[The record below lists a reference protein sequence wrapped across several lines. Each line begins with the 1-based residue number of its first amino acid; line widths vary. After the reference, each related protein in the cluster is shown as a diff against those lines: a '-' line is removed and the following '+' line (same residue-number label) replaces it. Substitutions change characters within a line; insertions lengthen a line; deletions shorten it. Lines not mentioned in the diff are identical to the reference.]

1 MGIFT
6 LLFVYALLILVLR
19 SNHAV
24 VTAEVH
30 EREEAEESVIIYV
43 HEAIF
48 EGLVLGIPK
57 GIYKLLSMLVVEEQR
72 GGCHGTYE
80 ADAVTESLLG
90 MTGTEDFVILGQSA
104 IHTILIHEIVH
115 TL

>member
-6 LLFVYALLILVLR
+6 LLFVYTSFILVLR

-30 EREEAEESVIIYV
+30 EREEAEEGIVIYV
-43 HEAIF
+43 DEAIL
-48 EGLVLGIPK
+48 EGLVLGIPE
-57 GIYKLLSMLVVEEQR
+57 GIHKLLSVLVVEEQR
-72 GGCHGTYE
+72 GGCYSTYE
-80 ADAVTESLLG
+80 ADAVAKGLLG
-90 MTGTEDFVILGQSA
+90 MAGTEDFVVLGQSTVDA
-104 IHTILIHEIVH
+104 ILVNKVVH